1 MSALPISVWDTYG
14 VRVRASKA
22 NPAAEHEDFRLL
34 VGPFARALEELRAVV
49 GPAGSA
55 RVIPL
60 SPYRINEPGADPVQ
74 RELQQEWLQLHEPTE
89 ANAEALLAAG
99 RSLPALEDA
108 LGRETARR
116 YIAAAP
122 RPDINTLFETG
133 ADPVQR
139 ELQQEW
145 LQLHEP
151 TEANAEALL
160 AAGRSLP
167 ALEDALGRETA
178 RRYIAAAPRPDIN
191 TLFETG
197 ADPVQRELQQEWLQ
211 LHEPTEANAEALLA
225 AGRSLPAL
233 EDALGRET
241 ARRYVAAAPPPDN
254 SALFEPGAG
263 AGQRELTKV
272 WLQLH
277 EPTEANAQAILLAAG
292 RSLPALE
299 DALGQETARR
309 YVAAAPPPDND
320 ELHAAWDDPAQHSLL
335 REWCRLTE
343 PTPKILRTM
352 VAEGTTPTLLGDV
365 LDGPATLSE
374 TELTAGVRAGDTW
387 EEPLRQQY
395 HAEGVDPGGRA
406 PLSPQRALGV
416 QRYQRGTPAERQQA
430 LGDAEER
437 QFATLAQI
445 YCPYAVRWPA
455 RNAARAAATPPKQR
469 HKPKARQQ
477 PAAVRTPATS
487 AAPRSTTR
495 PKRRGPA
502 EKQPDQQPAAAVR
515 TAPAMPKQPPAT
527 PPSRPERP
535 AANPIPAAGQ
545 QRSTNVP
552 PTTLEVTAPPP
563 ASAERVAR
571 QQPTQPPASPAVV
584 QPEATKA
591 APEAPPTTQTVP
603 PASPAVV
610 QPAAA
615 KPTTAEPAKS
625 PPPTN
630 ATPPP
635 PVGVSAAAEP
645 AAADTTQ
652 KKKARAPSPPRF
664 KAPTGDQLL
673 EAVLAGKD
681 GARPYREMFRGATP
695 SEDNVTSLRHEAI
708 DPDLLR
714 VALGREL
721 ARPWVPPLNG
731 QYEKIRHHPNG
742 LVNIERYWADQRT
755 RWQHISGRVLA
766 QQIREEVVPEGDMST
781 KTIAVAQNLLDK
793 RWDTEPL
800 ADVALKALPFLKI
813 TDPHVDAAREEAEL
827 ERMQPE
833 ISATHQKALEH
844 YRGLSKQERRQ
855 TSEPTEED
863 AVATVR
869 RSMVLRVIE
878 RIIKICRAALG
889 LDLRI
894 GGDPGVAPPPSR
906 PSAPTPTLADK
917 NRRKSVDTPGS

>member
-1 MSALPISVWDTYG
+1 MWDTYG

-178 RRYIAAAPRPDIN
+178 RRY
-191 TLFETG
+191 
-197 ADPVQRELQQEWLQ
+197 
-211 LHEPTEANAEALLA
+211 
-225 AGRSLPAL
+225 
-233 EDALGRET
+233 
-241 ARRYVAAAPPPDN
+241 VAAAPPPDI

-742 LVNIERYWADQRT
+742 LVSVSQKT
-755 RWQHISGRVLA
+755 LVSG
-766 QQIREEVVPEGDMST
+766 
-781 KTIAVAQNLLDK
+781 
-793 RWDTEPL
+793 
-800 ADVALKALPFLKI
+800 
-813 TDPHVDAAREEAEL
+813 
-827 ERMQPE
+827 
-833 ISATHQKALEH
+833 
-844 YRGLSKQERRQ
+844 
-855 TSEPTEED
+855 
-863 AVATVR
+863 
-869 RSMVLRVIE
+869 
-878 RIIKICRAALG
+878 
-889 LDLRI
+889 
-894 GGDPGVAPPPSR
+894 
-906 PSAPTPTLADK
+906 
-917 NRRKSVDTPGS
+917 